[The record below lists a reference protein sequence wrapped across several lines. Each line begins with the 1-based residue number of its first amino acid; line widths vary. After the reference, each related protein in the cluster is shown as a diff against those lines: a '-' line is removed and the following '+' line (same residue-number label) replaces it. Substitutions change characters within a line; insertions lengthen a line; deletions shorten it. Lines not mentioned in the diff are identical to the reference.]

1 MRFLKSVTL
10 KRCLVLVFVLMLGVI
25 QAQEVL
31 KTQQGQPV
39 TIALGTCGFRTFG
52 DLTVVY
58 QLGKE
63 GRIVTC
69 VLYLSTQLVGV
80 KTLLAESPVY
90 DFDLVLGLGKA
101 SGSIQLVLLPSNQIS
116 TLNGAFNYTT
126 AGGND
131 PFFFKGVFVGWYVS
145 TIKQNTPFLLSDF
158 ICLPVMG
165 R

>member
-1 MRFLKSVTL
+1 MRFFKSVTI
-10 KRCLVLVFVLMLGVI
+10 KRCLVLSCILLLSFV
-25 QAQEVL
+25 QAQEVS

-39 TIALGTCGFRTFG
+39 TIKPGTCNFRSFG

-63 GRIVTC
+63 GRVVTC

-80 KTLLAESPVY
+80 KTLLAEAPVY

-101 SGSIQLVLLPSNQIS
+101 SGSITLALLPSNQIS
-116 TLNGAFNYTT
+116 TLNGDFTYTT

-131 PFFFKGVFVGWYVS
+131 PFIFKGVLVGWYV
-145 TIKQNTPFLLSDF
+145 TTVKQNTPFLLSDF
-158 ICLPVMG
+158 ICLPTMG